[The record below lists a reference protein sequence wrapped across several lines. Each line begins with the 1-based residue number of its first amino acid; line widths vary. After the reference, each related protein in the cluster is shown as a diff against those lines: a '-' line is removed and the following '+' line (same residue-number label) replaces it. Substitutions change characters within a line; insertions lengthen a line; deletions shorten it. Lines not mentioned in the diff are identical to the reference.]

1 MTTQVVKN
9 TASGIFFIFFPTSGN
24 FRTKSLKMRFIIYY
38 LSKFL
43 FCEEFLHRKKITI
56 PPAVMIH
63 AKDQILFLRKGNQFI
78 GFLCRGGE
86 WFFHHH
92 MFTCGKRFFSQFFM

>member
-9 TASGIFFIFFPTSGN
+9 TTSRIVFIFFPTSGN
-24 FRTKSLKMRFIIYY
+24 FRTKSLKMSFIIYY
-38 LSKFL
+38 LPKFL

-63 AKDQILFLRKGNQFI
+63 AKDQILFLRKGDQFI
-78 GFLCRGGE
+78 CFLCRGSEG
-86 WFFHHH
+86 FFHHH
-92 MFTCGKRFFSQFFM
+92 MIPCGNPFFSLFFM